1 MPVTGVRAARP
12 CMMDLQGNC
21 QDPVR
26 LAGSWMLSP
35 NRASGIPT
43 LQLFLSKTS
52 QPSTLPR
59 SGRTTGPSTSI
70 KSCTGV
76 FLTLS
81 YSISLVCATRKCSDI
96 RLRLWYIHD
105 ITYIVHTFL
114 FLPPFLI
121 KLKKKSDRKSNLPFP
136 DGSLSTPHRLPW
148 CQVWVMGIRG
158 LWGAVNHMQRSSVGK
173 SAIGSD
179 HWQQLNGH
187 SKIWTVDPMLSWLG

>member
-121 KLKKKSDRKSNLPFP
+121 KLKKKVTENQI
-136 DGSLSTPHRLPW
+136 SLSLMAHYQPHTGCHDARFGWWASGVFGGLSTT
-148 CQVWVMGIRG
+148 CKDLVWGN
-158 LWGAVNHMQRSSVGK
+158 LQ
-173 SAIGSD
+173 
-179 HWQQLNGH
+179 
-187 SKIWTVDPMLSWLG
+187 